1 MVENQLRFPR
11 VRKKCQNWVVLTCHI
26 IKMESHVVLQVVFQA
41 KSFLIDLATDFA
53 TPTRITEETDES
65 YELAV
70 SYEASLALLTANVSA
85 VNYFGL
91 RHVMWGQVRV
101 MTRASS

>member
-1 MVENQLRFPR
+1 
-11 VRKKCQNWVVLTCHI
+11 
-26 IKMESHVVLQVVFQA
+26 MESQVVFQVVFQA
-41 KSFLIDLATDFA
+41 KSFPIDLPTDFA

-91 RHVMWGQVRV
+91 RYVAYGQVRI
-101 MTRASS
+101 RNHDSSHISVNRKFHGEIGKLESL